1 MNATGTHRQQCA
13 AITNGCMSAIVWE
26 GRNSEEE
33 RYRFLTLKGWSLD
46 HGKWVCPM
54 HTVHHA
60 GATS

>member
-1 MNATGTHRQQCA
+1 
-13 AITNGCMSAIVWE
+13 MSAIVWE